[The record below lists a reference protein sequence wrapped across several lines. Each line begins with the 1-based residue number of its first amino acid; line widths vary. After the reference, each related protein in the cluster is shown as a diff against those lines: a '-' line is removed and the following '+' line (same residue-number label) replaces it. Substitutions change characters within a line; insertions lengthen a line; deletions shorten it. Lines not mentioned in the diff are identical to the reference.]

1 MGFLRV
7 RILGLRRPCSTYM
20 HLSQS
25 PFCVLTITSAAGAE
39 TTSAAMAWWM
49 LAMVTY
55 PDVQKRAQEEL
66 DSVVG
71 RTRIPNFADL
81 PHLPYI
87 RAMVKEALRWR
98 PVDPLGLPHLSTE
111 DDWYNGMFIPKGSIM
126 IANVWNLNRDTEI
139 YGADA
144 AQFNPARFLDTKGGV
159 RSCAPETK
167 EEGHVTY
174 GFGRRVC
181 VGKHVAN
188 NSLFIDFAMMLWACK
203 IEPGKD
209 ERGNVIPIDVDGCI
223 EDGLVV
229 WVLFLHSSIVEP
241 SELILLLTA
250 SRPVPFKVDISP
262 RFPEAVALLA
272 AENEFESL

>member
-1 MGFLRV
+1 
-7 RILGLRRPCSTYM
+7 
-20 HLSQS
+20 
-25 PFCVLTITSAAGAE
+25 
-39 TTSAAMAWWM
+39 
-49 LAMVTY
+49 MVTY

-71 RTRIPNFADL
+71 RTRIPTFADL

-98 PVDPLGLPHLSTE
+98 PVDPLGLPHLSSE
-111 DDWYNGMFIPKGSIM
+111 DDWYNGMFIPKGSMM
-126 IANVWNLNRDTEI
+126 IANVWHLNRDPEI

-144 AQFNPARFLDTKGGV
+144 AHFNPARFMDGSGEVK
-159 RSCAPETK
+159 SCAPETK

-188 NSLFIDFAMMLWACK
+188 NSLFIDFAMMLWACT

-209 ERGNVIPIDVDGCI
+209 EKGNVIPIDVDGCI

-229 WVLFLHSSIVEP
+229 WVFLRSTVVGPSRLIVP
-241 SELILLLTA
+241 LA
-250 SRPVPFKVDISP
+250 ARRPIPFKVDISP
-262 RFPEAVALLA
+262 RFPEAVTLLA
-272 AENEFESL
+272 SENEHRAH